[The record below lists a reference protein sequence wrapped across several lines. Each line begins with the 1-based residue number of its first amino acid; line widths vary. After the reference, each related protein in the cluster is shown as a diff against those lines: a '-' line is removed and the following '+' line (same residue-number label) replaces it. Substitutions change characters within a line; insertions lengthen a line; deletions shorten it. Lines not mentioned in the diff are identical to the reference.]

1 MLPEALR
8 DDVRTLGALLG
19 EVLREQA
26 GHSLYERVEQVRA
39 LSKRA
44 RAGDEKAAESLSN
57 VLAELPVGEALPVA
71 RAFSLFLM
79 LANIAETHHRLR
91 PAEVQRPPEK
101 PSKPQAAAEGPGPGD
116 CSGTFGELLK
126 HGIAPEQLHATVSQ
140 LRIELVLTAHP
151 TQVLRRSLLQ
161 RYNDIAAIL
170 DRRDAAIGA
179 ALDPAAVQAEVET
192 ELRRQLTTIW
202 DTDEVIRNK
211 PTPAVEA
218 KGGLTVLEQVVWHA
232 LPVWL
237 RRLDAAL
244 REHTGSGLPLEAAPV
259 RFGSWMGGDRD
270 GNPNVTAKITLQC
283 HRLGRWMAADL
294 FYKEVDVLRGELSMR
309 SCNSELRALV
319 GDTREP
325 YRALLRDVRDRLHAT
340 RDHMQALLDGA
351 APSSAPYYHDEREL
365 WDVLMLCYRSLN
377 DVGQEV
383 VASGRL
389 LDIIRR
395 LRCFGLTMV
404 RLDLRQDSDRHA
416 EAMDEITRYL
426 GLKPYLEC
434 SEAERQAFLL
444 SELTSKRPLFGEDM
458 PFSGDAREVI
468 ETFRTARQIGPAG
481 LGAYII
487 SMARQPS
494 DVLAVEL
501 MQKAVGNTTPQRV
514 VPLFETIDD
523 LERSGS
529 VMRQLF
535 QMPWYKAHICG
546 QQEIMVGYSDS
557 AKDGGRLTANWWLYK
572 AQEEVV
578 RICQEHQVHPTL
590 FHGRGGTVARG
601 GGPTHLAIQSQPPGS
616 IDGSLRVTE
625 QGEMIQA
632 KFADPRIAVRTLETY
647 VAAVVDAT
655 LNPPRAP
662 EPSWRERIEEL
673 SQIACDS
680 YRAVIR
686 GTPRF
691 VEYFRLATP
700 EQELG
705 TLNIGS
711 RPARRKRG
719 GGIESLRAIPWIFAW
734 TQNRLNLPSWLGV
747 GQCLD
752 RALESGHKRELE
764 EMYAEWPFFRA
775 TIDLIEMVVAKA
787 DPTCS
792 ARYDRRLV
800 PPELQGLGEELRR
813 ELQTTI
819 ERILDITGHSR
830 LLDRNPEGRLGL
842 EARNPYIDPINL
854 LQIELLRR
862 LRQAGDDEPPPE
874 VWEAFVMTVNG
885 IAAGMRNTG

>member
-1 MLPEALR
+1 MSLPEALR

-26 GHSLYERVEQVRA
+26 GNSLYERVEQVRA

-44 RAGDEKAAESLSN
+44 RGGDEKAAESLSN

-79 LANIAETHHRLR
+79 LTNIAETHHRLR
-91 PAEVQRPPEK
+91 PAETPKGETSRQA
-101 PSKPQAAAEGPGPGD
+101 AAAEGPGPGD
-116 CSGTFGELLK
+116 SSGTFGELIR
-126 HGIAPEQLHATVSQ
+126 HGISPEQLHATVSQ

-170 DRRDAAIGA
+170 ERRDAG
-179 ALDPAAVQAEVET
+179 VEHNVEQA
-192 ELRRQLTTIW
+192 LRRELTAIW

-211 PTPAVEA
+211 PTPATEA

-232 LPVWL
+232 LPGFL
-237 RRLDAAL
+237 RRLDDAL
-244 REHTGSGLPLEAAPV
+244 RLHTGRGLPLEAAPV
-259 RFGSWMGGDRD
+259 RFASWMGGDRD

-309 SCNSELRALV
+309 SCNAELRARV

-325 YRALLRDVRDRLHAT
+325 YRALLRDVRERLQGT
-340 RDHMQALLDGA
+340 RERMQALLDGTTPGA
-351 APSSAPYYHDEREL
+351 APYYQDDEEL

-389 LDIIRR
+389 LDLIRR

-416 EAMDEITRYL
+416 EAVDEITRYL

-444 SELTSKRPLFGEDM
+444 AELSSRRPLIPEDM
-458 PFSGDAREVI
+458 PFSDDAREVMD
-468 ETFRTARQIGPAG
+468 TFRTARQIGPEG

-501 MQKAVGNTTPQRV
+501 MQKAVGNPTPQRV

-535 QMPWYKAHICG
+535 QMPWYKAHIRG

-655 LNPPRAP
+655 LAPPRAP
-662 EPSWRERIEEL
+662 EPAWRERIEEL
-673 SQIACDS
+673 SQVACDA

-686 GTPRF
+686 GNSRF

-705 TLNIGS
+705 ALNIGS

-734 TQNRLNLPSWLGV
+734 TQNRLCLPSWLGV

-752 RALESGHKRELE
+752 HALSNGHRRELE
-764 EMYAEWPFFRA
+764 QMYAEWPFFRA

-787 DPTCS
+787 DPTCA

-800 PPELQGLGEELRR
+800 PPELQSFGEDLRKD
-813 ELQTTI
+813 LQTTI
-819 ERILDITGHSR
+819 DRILDVTGHSR
-830 LLDRNPEGRLGL
+830 LLETYPEGRMSV

-862 LRQAGDDEPPPE
+862 MRLAGDADPPPE

-885 IAAGMRNTG
+885 VAAGMRNTG

>member
-1 MLPEALR
+1 M
-8 DDVRTLGALLG
+8 
-19 EVLREQA
+19 
-26 GHSLYERVEQVRA
+26 LYERVEQVRA

-79 LANIAETHHRLR
+79 LTNIAETHHRLR
-91 PAEVQRPPEK
+91 TNEGPSSSPA
-101 PSKPQAAAEGPGPGD
+101 AHEGPGPGD
-116 CSGTFGELLK
+116 CSATFGELVRR
-126 HGIAPEQLHATVSQ
+126 GVAPEQLHATVSQ

-170 DRRDAAIGA
+170 ERRDAG
-179 ALDPAAVQAEVET
+179 VET
-192 ELRRQLTTIW
+192 NLEESLLRELTIIW

-218 KGGLTVLEQVVWHA
+218 KGGLTVLEQAVWHA

-237 RRLDAAL
+237 RRVDGAL
-244 REHTGSGLPLEAAPV
+244 RQHTGRGLPLEAAPV

-270 GNPNVTAKITLQC
+270 GNPNVTAKTTLQV

-309 SCNSELRALV
+309 SCNAELRARV
-319 GDTREP
+319 GDAREP

-340 RDHMQALLDGA
+340 RERMQALLDGET
-351 APSSAPYYHDEREL
+351 PNVEPFYQDEREL
-365 WDVLMLCYRSLN
+365 WDVLMLCYRSLG

-383 VASGRL
+383 VARGRL
-389 LDIIRR
+389 LDLIRR

-404 RLDLRQDSDRHA
+404 RLDIRQDSDRHA
-416 EAMDEITRYL
+416 EALDEITRYL
-426 GLKPYLEC
+426 GLPPYLEQPE
-434 SEAERQAFLL
+434 SARQKFLL
-444 SELTSKRPLFGEDM
+444 AELGSKRPLIAEGM
-458 PFSGDAREVI
+458 PLSDDAREVV
-468 ETFRTARQIGPAG
+468 ETFKMARHIGPDG

-501 MQKAVGNTTPQRV
+501 LQKAVGNPCPQRV

-523 LERSGS
+523 LERAGA

-535 QMPWYKAHICG
+535 QMPWYKAHING

-578 RICQEHQVHPTL
+578 RVCQENHVHPTL

-632 KFADPRIAVRTLETY
+632 KFADPRIAARTLETY
-647 VAAVVDAT
+647 VAATVDAT
-655 LNPPRAP
+655 LAPPRAP
-662 EPSWRERIEEL
+662 EDSWRVRIEEL
-673 SQIACDS
+673 SRVACDS
-680 YRAVIR
+680 YRAIVR
-686 GTPRF
+686 ETPRF
-691 VEYFRLATP
+691 VEYFRHATP

-705 TLNIGS
+705 ALNIGS

-747 GQCLD
+747 GQCID
-752 RALESGHKRELE
+752 HAIAAGHRKELE
-764 EMYAEWPFFRA
+764 QMYAEWPFFRA

-800 PPELQGLGEELRR
+800 PADLQGLGESLRKELDN
-813 ELQTTI
+813 TI
-819 ERILDITGHSR
+819 NRILEVAGHRR
-830 LLDRNPEGRLGL
+830 LLDTYPQGRLSL
-842 EARNPYIDPINL
+842 EVRNPYIDPINL

-862 LRQAGDDEPPPE
+862 LRQAGDEEPSAE

>member
-1 MLPEALR
+1 MSLPEALR
-8 DDVRTLGALLG
+8 DDVRTLGSLLG

-26 GHSLYERVEQVRA
+26 GHLLYERVEQVRA
-39 LSKRA
+39 LAKRA
-44 RAGDEKAAESLSN
+44 RSGDEKAAESLGN
-57 VLAELPVGEALPVA
+57 VLGELPVGEALPVA

-79 LANIAETHHRLR
+79 LTNIAETHHKLR
-91 PAEVQRPPEK
+91 PAEAPASGSGSRPP
-101 PSKPQAAAEGPGPGD
+101 AHEGPGPGD
-116 CSGTFGELLK
+116 CDATFAELIR
-126 HGIAPEQLHATVSQ
+126 GGVAPEQLHATVSQ

-161 RYNDIAAIL
+161 RYNEIGAIL
-170 DRRDAAIGA
+170 ERRDAGVEDGIEE
-179 ALDPAAVQAEVET
+179 ALRQ
-192 ELRRQLTTIW
+192 QLTIIW

-218 KGGLTVLEQVVWHA
+218 KGGLTVLEQAVWQA
-232 LPVWL
+232 LPIWL
-237 RRLDAAL
+237 ARVDKAL
-244 REHTGSGLPLEAAPV
+244 RKHTGHGLPLEAAPV

-270 GNPNVTAKITLQC
+270 GNPNVTAKTTLEC

-309 SCNSELRALV
+309 SCNAELRARV
-319 GDTREP
+319 GDAREP

-340 RDHMQALLDGA
+340 RERMQALLDGVAPTNA
-351 APSSAPYYHDEREL
+351 AYYENDKEL
-365 WDVLMLCYRSLN
+365 WDCLLLCYRSLG

-383 VASGRL
+383 VARGRL
-389 LDIIRR
+389 LDLIRR

-416 EAMDEITRYL
+416 EAVDEITRYL
-426 GLKPYLEC
+426 GLPSYLES
-434 SEAERQAFLL
+434 SEAQRQAFLI
-444 SELTSKRPLFGEDM
+444 SELSNKRPLIAEDT
-458 PFSGDAREVI
+458 PLSPDAREVI
-468 ETFRTARQIGPAG
+468 DTFRMARQIGPDG

-501 MQKAVGNTTPQRV
+501 LQKAVGNPHPQRV

-523 LERSGS
+523 LERAAK
-529 VMRQLF
+529 VMRELF
-535 QMPWYKAHICG
+535 QMPWYKARING

-578 RICQEHQVHPTL
+578 RVCQENHVHPTL

-625 QGEMIQA
+625 QGEMIQV

-647 VAAVVDAT
+647 VAATVDAT
-655 LNPPRAP
+655 LAPPRAP
-662 EPSWRERIEEL
+662 DASWRARIEEL
-673 SQIACDS
+673 SQVACDS
-680 YRAVIR
+680 YRAIVR

-705 TLNIGS
+705 ALNIGS

-734 TQNRLNLPSWLGV
+734 TQNRLCLPSWLGV

-752 RALESGHKRELE
+752 RALKEGHGHELKQ
-764 EMYAEWPFFRA
+764 MYAEWPFFRA

-787 DPTCS
+787 DPTS
-792 ARYDRRLV
+792 AARYDRRLV
-800 PPELQGLGEELRR
+800 PPDLQPFGEQLRNELQV
-813 ELQTTI
+813 TI
-819 ERILDITGHSR
+819 DRILEVAGHSK
-830 LLDRNPEGRLGL
+830 LLETYPEGRLAL

-862 LRQAGDDEPPPE
+862 LRAAGENELPE

-885 IAAGMRNTG
+885 VAAGMRNTG

>member
-1 MLPEALR
+1 MSLPEALR
-8 DDVRTLGALLG
+8 DDVRTLGFLLG

-26 GHSLYERVEQVRA
+26 GHRLYERVEQVRA

-44 RAGDEKAAESLSN
+44 RAGDEKAAESLST

-79 LANIAETHHRLR
+79 LANIAETHHKLR
-91 PAEVQRPPEK
+91 PEPAPVSGSSRPP
-101 PSKPQAAAEGPGPGD
+101 AHEGPGPGD
-116 CSGTFGELLK
+116 CMATFGELI
-126 HGIAPEQLHATVSQ
+126 HSGVAPQQLYATVSQ

-170 DRRDAAIGA
+170 ERRDAGIEMNVEE
-179 ALDPAAVQAEVET
+179 ALRQ
-192 ELRRQLTTIW
+192 QLTIIW

-218 KGGLTVLEQVVWHA
+218 KGGLTVLEQVVWQA

-237 RRLDAAL
+237 RRVDDAL
-244 REHTGSGLPLEAAPV
+244 RKHTGKGLPLEAAPV

-270 GNPNVTAKITLQC
+270 GNPNVTAQTTLKC

-294 FYKEVDVLRGELSMR
+294 FYKEVDGLRGDLSMR
-309 SCNSELRALV
+309 SCNAELRARV
-319 GDTREP
+319 GDAREP
-325 YRALLRDVRDRLHAT
+325 YRAILRDVRDRLHAT
-340 RDHMQALLDGA
+340 RERMQALIDGKTPID
-351 APSSAPYYHDEREL
+351 APHYEDDREL
-365 WDVLMLCYRSLN
+365 WDVLMLCYRSLC

-383 VASGRL
+383 VARGRL
-389 LDIIRR
+389 LDLIRR

-416 EAMDEITRYL
+416 EALDEITRYL
-426 GLKPYLEC
+426 DLPSYLE
-434 SEAERQAFLL
+434 SNEAQRQAFLL
-444 SELTSKRPLFGEDM
+444 AELQSKRPLIAEDM
-458 PFSGDAREVI
+458 PLSPDAREVI
-468 ETFRTARQIGPAG
+468 DTFRMARQIGPDG

-501 MQKAVGNTTPQRV
+501 LQRAVGNPNPQRV

-523 LERSGS
+523 LERAGK
-529 VMRQLF
+529 VMRELF
-535 QMPWYKAHICG
+535 QMPWYKARIAG

-578 RICQEHQVHPTL
+578 RVCQENHVHPTL

-647 VAAVVDAT
+647 VAATVDAT
-655 LNPPRAP
+655 LAPPRAP
-662 EPSWRERIEEL
+662 EAAWRARIEEL
-673 SQIACDS
+673 SQVACDS
-680 YRAVIR
+680 YRAVVR

-691 VEYFRLATP
+691 VEYFRAATP

-705 TLNIGS
+705 ALNIGS

-719 GGIESLRAIPWIFAW
+719 GGIESLRAIPRSSRGRRTGCVCPPGSASGSAW
-734 TQNRLNLPSWLGV
+734 TARS
-747 GQCLD
+747 
-752 RALESGHKRELE
+752 K
-764 EMYAEWPFFRA
+764 RA
-775 TIDLIEMVVAKA
+775 TAESSSRCTRSG
-787 DPTCS
+787 PSS
-792 ARYDRRLV
+792 A
-800 PPELQGLGEELRR
+800 PPS
-813 ELQTTI
+813 I
-819 ERILDITGHSR
+819 
-830 LLDRNPEGRLGL
+830 
-842 EARNPYIDPINL
+842 
-854 LQIELLRR
+854 
-862 LRQAGDDEPPPE
+862 
-874 VWEAFVMTVNG
+874 
-885 IAAGMRNTG
+885 

>member
-1 MLPEALR
+1 MSLPEALR
-8 DDVRTLGALLG
+8 DDVRTLGSLLG

-26 GHSLYERVEQVRA
+26 GHMLYERVEQVRA

-44 RAGDEKAAESLSN
+44 RGGDEKAAESLSN
-57 VLAELPVGEALPVA
+57 VLAELPVGEAFPVA

-91 PAEVQRPPEK
+91 APNAASPASSVP
-101 PSKPQAAAEGPGPGD
+101 AAQEGPGPGD
-116 CSGTFGELLK
+116 CMGSFGALLR
-126 HGIAPEQLHATVSQ
+126 GGVAPEQLHATVSQ

-161 RYNDIAAIL
+161 RYNEIAAIL
-170 DRRDAAIGA
+170 ERRDAGV
-179 ALDPAAVQAEVET
+179 DTFNVE
-192 ELRRQLTTIW
+192 ESLRRQLTIIW

-237 RRLDAAL
+237 RRVDDAL
-244 REHTGSGLPLEAAPV
+244 RAHTGSGLPLEAAPV

-270 GNPNVTAKITLQC
+270 GNPNVTAQTTLEC

-309 SCNSELRALV
+309 SCNAELRARV

-325 YRALLRDVRDRLHAT
+325 YRALLRDVRERLHAT
-340 RDHMQALLDGA
+340 RERMQALLDGVE
-351 APSSAPYYHDEREL
+351 PGSAPYYHDDREL
-365 WDVLMLCYRSLN
+365 WDVLMLCYRSLG

-383 VASGRL
+383 VAGGRL
-389 LDIIRR
+389 LDLIRR

-416 EAMDEITRYL
+416 EALDEITRYL
-426 GLKPYLEC
+426 GLPAYLEMN
-434 SEAERQAFLL
+434 EADRQAFLL
-444 SELTSKRPLFGEDM
+444 KELTSKRPLLAEDM
-458 PFSGDAREVI
+458 PLSDDAREVVN
-468 ETFRTARQIGPAG
+468 TFRMARQIGPDG

-501 MQKAVGNTTPQRV
+501 LQKAVGNAHPQRV

-523 LERSGS
+523 LQRAGA

-535 QMPWYKAHICG
+535 LMPWYKAHIRG

-578 RICQEHQVHPTL
+578 RVCQENQVHPTL

-647 VAAVVDAT
+647 VAATVDAT
-655 LNPPRAP
+655 LAPPRAP
-662 EPSWRERIEEL
+662 EDSWRVRIEEL
-673 SQIACDS
+673 SEVACDS
-680 YRAVIR
+680 YRAVVR

-691 VEYFRLATP
+691 VEYFRHATP

-705 TLNIGS
+705 ALNIGS

-752 RALESGHKRELE
+752 RALANGHKAELE
-764 EMYAEWPFFRA
+764 QMYAEWPFFRA

-787 DPTCS
+787 DPTSS

-800 PPELQGLGEELRR
+800 PSDLQGLGETLRG

-819 ERILDITGHSR
+819 DRILEVSGHAR
-830 LLDRNPEGRLGL
+830 LLETYPEGRLSL

-862 LRQAGDDEPPPE
+862 LRQAEDAEPSPE

>member
-1 MLPEALR
+1 MSLPEALR
-8 DDVRTLGALLG
+8 DDVRTLGSILG

-26 GHSLYERVEQVRA
+26 GHTLYERVEQVRA
-39 LSKRA
+39 LAKRA

-57 VLAELPVGEALPVA
+57 VLGELPVGEALPVA

-79 LANIAETHHRLR
+79 LANIAETQHRLR
-91 PAEVQRPPEK
+91 SSTPQPT
-101 PSKPQAAAEGPGPGD
+101 SKSRAAAQEGPGPGD
-116 CSGTFGELLK
+116 CTTTFGELIK
-126 HGIAPEQLHATVSQ
+126 GGVAPEQLHATVSQ

-161 RYNDIAAIL
+161 RYNDIAAL
-170 DRRDAAIGA
+170 LERRDAGLEPNFEEAM
-179 ALDPAAVQAEVET
+179 
-192 ELRRQLTTIW
+192 RRQITIIW
-202 DTDEVIRNK
+202 DTDEVIRKK
-211 PTPAVEA
+211 PSPAEEA

-237 RRLDAAL
+237 RRVDQAL
-244 REHTGSGLPLEAAPV
+244 REHTGLGLPLEVAPV

-270 GNPNVTAKITLQC
+270 GNPNVTAQRTLEC

-294 FYKEVDVLRGELSMR
+294 FYKEVDVLRGELSMQ
-309 SCNSELRALV
+309 SCNAEVHARV
-319 GDTREP
+319 GDAREP
-325 YRALLRDVRDRLHAT
+325 YRALLREARDKLQAT
-340 RDHMQALLDGA
+340 REHMQALIDGVT
-351 APSSAPYYHDEREL
+351 PSAAPYYHDEKEL
-365 WDVLMLCYRSLN
+365 WDLLMLCYRSLG

-383 VASGRL
+383 VARGRL
-389 LDIIRR
+389 LDLIRR

-426 GLKPYLEC
+426 GLKPYLES

-444 SELTSKRPLFGEDM
+444 GELQNKRPLISEDI
-458 PFSGDAREVI
+458 PFSDDAREVV
-468 ETFRTARQIGPAG
+468 ETFRMARRIGPEG

-501 MQKAVGNTTPQRV
+501 LQKAVGNPFPQRV
-514 VPLFETIDD
+514 VPLFETLDD
-523 LERSGS
+523 LERAGS

-535 QMPWYKAHICG
+535 QMPWYRAHIGG

-578 RICQEHQVHPTL
+578 RVCQEHGVHPTL

-647 VAAVVDAT
+647 VAATVDAT
-655 LNPPRAP
+655 LAPPRAP
-662 EPSWRERIEEL
+662 EQSWRNCIEEL
-673 SQIACDS
+673 SRLACDD
-680 YRAVIR
+680 YRSIVR
-686 GTPRF
+686 GNERF
-691 VEYFRLATP
+691 VEYFRHATP

-705 TLNIGS
+705 ALNIGS

-734 TQNRLNLPSWLGV
+734 TQNRLCLPSWLGV
-747 GQCLD
+747 GRCLD
-752 RALESGHKRELE
+752 QAFAEGHREE
-764 EMYAEWPFFRA
+764 IQQMYAEWPFFRA
-775 TIDLIEMVVAKA
+775 TVDLIEMVVAKC
-787 DPTCS
+787 DPTS
-792 ARYDRRLV
+792 AARYDRRLV
-800 PPELQGLGEELRR
+800 PTELQGLGAQLRN

-819 ERILDITGHSR
+819 DRVLEVSGHKQ
-830 LLDRNPEGRLGL
+830 LLETYPEGRRSL
-842 EARNPYIDPINL
+842 EVRNPYIDPINL

-862 LRQAGDDEPPPE
+862 LRQAGEDPPQE

>member
-1 MLPEALR
+1 MSLPEVLR

-19 EVLREQA
+19 DVLREQE
-26 GHSLYERVEQVRA
+26 GHGLYERVEQVRA
-39 LSKRA
+39 LAKRA
-44 RAGDEKAAESLSN
+44 RGGDEKAAESLGN
-57 VLAELPVGEALPVA
+57 VLGELPVGEALPVA

-79 LANIAETHHRLR
+79 LTNIAETHHRLR
-91 PAEVQRPPEK
+91 PSSKPASGSRPPVV
-101 PSKPQAAAEGPGPGD
+101 EGPGPGD
-116 CSGTFGELLK
+116 CRTTFGELIRS
-126 HGIAPEQLHATVSQ
+126 GVAPEQLHATVSQ
-140 LRIELVLTAHP
+140 LRVELVLTAHP

-170 DRRDAAIGA
+170 ERRDAGIDTNVEE
-179 ALDPAAVQAEVET
+179 ALRQ
-192 ELRRQLTTIW
+192 QLTIIW

-211 PTPAVEA
+211 PTPAAEA
-218 KGGLTVLEQVVWHA
+218 KGGLTVLEQVLWHA
-232 LPVWL
+232 LPIWL
-237 RRLDAAL
+237 RRVDAAL
-244 REHTGSGLPLEAAPV
+244 REHTGSSLPLEAAPV

-270 GNPNVTAKITLQC
+270 GNPNVTARTTLQC

-309 SCNSELRALV
+309 SCNAELRARV
-319 GDTREP
+319 GDAREP
-325 YRALLRDVRDRLHAT
+325 YRAILREVRDKLHAT
-340 RDHMQALLDGA
+340 RERMQALLDGVT
-351 APSSAPYYHDEREL
+351 PKEEPYYDSDKEL
-365 WDVLMLCYRSLN
+365 WDVLLTCYRSLA

-383 VASGRL
+383 VARGRL
-389 LDIIRR
+389 LDLIRR

-416 EAMDEITRYL
+416 EALDEITRYL
-426 GLKPYLEC
+426 GLPPYLES

-444 SELTSKRPLFGEDM
+444 AELQSKRPLIADEM
-458 PFSGDAREVI
+458 PLSSDTKEVI
-468 ETFRTARQIGPAG
+468 DTFRVARQIGPDG

-501 MQKAVGNTTPQRV
+501 LQKAVGNPHPQRV

-523 LERSGS
+523 LERAAE
-529 VMRQLF
+529 VMHALF
-535 QMPWYKAHICG
+535 QMPWYKAHIQG

-572 AQEEVV
+572 AQEEIV
-578 RICQEHQVHPTL
+578 RVCQENHVHPTL
-590 FHGRGGTVARG
+590 FHGRGGTPARG

-632 KFADPRIAVRTLETY
+632 KFANPRIAVRTLETY
-647 VAAVVDAT
+647 VAATVDAT
-655 LNPPRAP
+655 LAPPRAP
-662 EPSWRERIEEL
+662 EASWRQRIEEL
-673 SQIACDS
+673 SRVACDS
-680 YRAVIR
+680 YRAVVR
-686 GTPRF
+686 GTPHF
-691 VEYFRLATP
+691 VEYFRHATP

-705 TLNIGS
+705 ALNIGS

-734 TQNRLNLPSWLGV
+734 TQNRLCLPSWLGV

-752 RALESGHKRELE
+752 WALKEGHGPELSQ
-764 EMYAEWPFFRA
+764 MYAEWPFFRA

-787 DPTCS
+787 DPTS
-792 ARYDRRLV
+792 AERYDRRLV
-800 PPELQGLGEELRR
+800 PPELQPLGEQLRKQ
-813 ELQTTI
+813 LQTTI
-819 ERILDITGHSR
+819 DRILALSGHSK
-830 LLDRNPEGRLGL
+830 LLETYPEGRLSL

-862 LRQAGDDEPPPE
+862 LRATGENEVPE

-885 IAAGMRNTG
+885 VAAGMRNTG

>member
-1 MLPEALR
+1 MRQMSLPEALR

-26 GHSLYERVEQVRA
+26 GHMLYERVEQVRA

-44 RAGDEKAAESLSN
+44 RGGDEKAAESLSN

-79 LANIAETHHRLR
+79 LTNIAETHHRLR
-91 PAEVQRPPEK
+91 PAEAPPK
-101 PSKPQAAAEGPGPGD
+101 QMPAAAAEGPGPGD
-116 CSGTFGELLK
+116 CSGTFGELIK
-126 HGIAPEQLHATVSQ
+126 RGIAPEQLHATVSQ

-151 TQVLRRSLLQ
+151 TQVLRRTLIQ
-161 RYNDIAAIL
+161 RYNEIAAVL
-170 DRRDAAIGA
+170 QRRDADIEV
-179 ALDPAAVQAEVET
+179 DPET

-202 DTDEVIRNK
+202 DTDEVIRIK

-218 KGGLTVLEQVVWHA
+218 RGGLTVLESVVWHA

-237 RRLDAAL
+237 RRVDDAL
-244 REHTGSGLPLEAAPV
+244 RLHTGRGLPLEAAPV

-270 GNPNVTAKITLQC
+270 GNPNVTARVTLQC

-294 FYKEVDVLRGELSMR
+294 FYKEVDLLRAELSMR
-309 SCNSELRALV
+309 SCNAELRTRV

-325 YRALLRDVRDRLHAT
+325 YRALLRDVRDRLHNT
-340 RDHMQALLDGA
+340 RERMQALLDGKTPVE
-351 APSSAPYYHDEREL
+351 APFYHDDKEL

-383 VASGRL
+383 VAHGRL
-389 LDIIRR
+389 LDLIRR

-426 GLKPYLEC
+426 GLKSYLE
-434 SEAERQAFLL
+434 SNEAERQAFLL
-444 SELTSKRPLFGEDM
+444 SELSNKRPLIAEDM
-458 PFSGDAREVI
+458 PLSADAREVI
-468 ETFRTARQIGPAG
+468 DTFRVARQIGPDG

-523 LERSGS
+523 LERAGS

-535 QMPWYKAHICG
+535 QMPWYKAHIGG

-578 RICQEHQVHPTL
+578 RVCQEHHVHPTL

-647 VAAVVDAT
+647 VAATVDAT
-655 LNPPRAP
+655 LAPPRAP

-673 SQIACDS
+673 SQVACDA

-705 TLNIGS
+705 MLNIGS

-747 GQCLD
+747 GQCLQKAID
-752 RALESGHKRELE
+752 AGHKRELE
-764 EMYAEWPFFRA
+764 QMYAEWPFFRA
-775 TIDLIEMVVAKA
+775 TLDLIEMVVAKA
-787 DPTCS
+787 DPTCA

-800 PPELQGLGEELRR
+800 PPELQPLGDELRG
-813 ELQTTI
+813 ELQNTI
-819 ERILDITGHSR
+819 DRILDITGHSR
-830 LLDRNPEGRLGL
+830 LLETYPEGRMSL

-862 LRQAGDDEPPPE
+862 LRQAPDQDPVPE

>member
-1 MLPEALR
+1 MSLPEALR

-91 PAEVQRPPEK
+91 PAEGQRPLEK
-101 PSKPQAAAEGPGPGD
+101 PSKSLAVAAEGPGPGD
-116 CSGTFGELLK
+116 CSGTFGELIK

-161 RYNDIAAIL
+161 RYNEIAAVL
-170 DRRDAAIGA
+170 DRRDAAVGTVA
-179 ALDPAAVQAEVET
+179 NAEVET
-192 ELRRQLTTIW
+192 ELLRQLTTIW

-309 SCNSELRALV
+309 SCNGELRALV

-340 RDHMQALLDGA
+340 RDHMQALLDGTT
-351 APSSAPYYHDEREL
+351 PSNAPYYHDEREL

-444 SELTSKRPLFGEDM
+444 SELTSKRPLIGEGM
-458 PFSGDAREVI
+458 PFSDDAREVI
-468 ETFRTARQIGPAG
+468 ETFRTARQIGPEG

-535 QMPWYKAHICG
+535 QMPWYKAHIRG

-616 IDGSLRVTE
+616 VDGSLRVTE

-673 SQIACDS
+673 SQVACDS

-705 TLNIGS
+705 ALNIGS

-752 RALESGHKRELE
+752 KAFASGHKRELE
-764 EMYAEWPFFRA
+764 QMYAEWPFFRA

-819 ERILDITGHSR
+819 DRILDVTGHAR

-862 LRQAGDDEPPPE
+862 LRQAGDDEPQPE

-885 IAAGMRNTG
+885 VAAGMRNTG

>member
-1 MLPEALR
+1 MSLPEALR
-8 DDVRTLGALLG
+8 DDVRTLGSLLG

-26 GHSLYERVEQVRA
+26 GHTLYERVEQVRA

-57 VLAELPVGEALPVA
+57 VLGELPVGEALPVA

-79 LANIAETHHRLR
+79 LTNIAETHHRLR
-91 PAEVQRPPEK
+91 ADVAPTKDGRVVAH
-101 PSKPQAAAEGPGPGD
+101 EGPGPGD
-116 CSGTFGELLK
+116 CSVTFGELIK
-126 HGIAPEQLHATVSQ
+126 AGIAPEQLHATVSQ

-161 RYNDIAAIL
+161 RHNDIAAIL
-170 DRRDAAIGA
+170 ERRDAGA
-179 ALDPAAVQAEVET
+179 EFNFEE
-192 ELRRQLTTIW
+192 ELRRQITIIW
-202 DTDEVIRNK
+202 DTDEVIRKK
-211 PTPAVEA
+211 PSPADEA
-218 KGGLTVLEQVVWHA
+218 KGGLNVLEQVVWHA

-237 RRLDAAL
+237 RRVDQAL
-244 REHTGSGLPLEAAPV
+244 RQHTGLGLPLEVAPV

-270 GNPNVTAKITLQC
+270 GNPNVTAKRTLEC

-294 FYKEVDVLRGELSMR
+294 FYKEVDVLRGELSMQ
-309 SCNSELRALV
+309 SCSPELSQRV
-319 GDTREP
+319 GDSREP
-325 YRALLRDVRDRLHAT
+325 YRALLREARDKLHAT
-340 RDHMQALLDGA
+340 REHMQALLDGA
-351 APSSAPYYHDEREL
+351 IPGPAAYYQDEKEL
-365 WDVLMLCYRSLN
+365 WDLLMLCYRSLC

-383 VASGRL
+383 VARGRL
-389 LDIIRR
+389 LDLIRR

-426 GLKPYLEC
+426 GYKPYLEC
-434 SEAERQAFLL
+434 SEPERQAFLL
-444 SELTSKRPLFGEDM
+444 GELQNRRPLISEDI
-458 PFSGDAREVI
+458 PLSDDAREVVD
-468 ETFRTARQIGPAG
+468 TFRVARQIGPEG

-494 DVLAVEL
+494 DVLVVEL
-501 MQKAVGNTTPQRV
+501 MQKAVGNPSPQRV
-514 VPLFETIDD
+514 VPLFETLDD
-523 LERSGS
+523 LERAGS

-535 QMPWYKAHICG
+535 QMPWYRSHIEG

-557 AKDGGRLTANWWLYK
+557 AKDGGRLTANWALYK
-572 AQEEVV
+572 AQEDVV
-578 RICQEHQVHPTL
+578 RVCQEHGVHPTL

-647 VAAVVDAT
+647 VAATVDAT
-655 LNPPRAP
+655 LAPPRAP
-662 EPSWRERIEEL
+662 EASWRKTIEEL
-673 SQIACDS
+673 SRVACDQ
-680 YRAVIR
+680 YRSVVR
-686 GTPRF
+686 GTERF
-691 VEYFRLATP
+691 VEYFRHATP

-705 TLNIGS
+705 ALNIGS
-711 RPARRKRG
+711 RPARRRRG

-734 TQNRLNLPSWLGV
+734 TQNRLILPSWLGV
-747 GQCLD
+747 GRCLD
-752 RALESGHKRELE
+752 RAFAEGHRQEIQQ
-764 EMYAEWPFFRA
+764 MYAEWPFFRA
-775 TIDLIEMVVAKA
+775 TVDLLEMVVAKC
-787 DPTCS
+787 DPTAA

-800 PPELQGLGEELRR
+800 PTDLQPLGAELRA
-813 ELQTTI
+813 ELRITI
-819 ERILDITGHSR
+819 DRLLEVTGHK
-830 LLDRNPEGRLGL
+830 LLLETYPEGRLSL

-862 LRQAGDDEPPPE
+862 LRQAGDEPPQE

>member
-1 MLPEALR
+1 MSLPEALR
-8 DDVRTLGALLG
+8 DDVRTLGSLLG

-26 GHSLYERVEQVRA
+26 GHPLYERVEQVRA

-57 VLAELPVGEALPVA
+57 VLGELPVGEALPVA

-79 LANIAETHHRLR
+79 LTNIAETHHRLR
-91 PAEVQRPPEK
+91 PGAPVSTKSR
-101 PSKPQAAAEGPGPGD
+101 AAAHEGPGPGD
-116 CSGTFGELLK
+116 CSSTFGELLK
-126 HGIAPEQLHATVSQ
+126 GGVAPEQLHATVSQ

-170 DRRDAAIGA
+170 ERRDAGVE
-179 ALDPAAVQAEVET
+179 PAFEEA
-192 ELRRQLTTIW
+192 LRRQITIIW
-202 DTDEVIRNK
+202 DTDEVIRKK
-211 PTPAVEA
+211 PSPAEEA

-237 RRLDAAL
+237 RRVDQAL
-244 REHTGSGLPLEAAPV
+244 HEHTSKGLPLDVAPV

-270 GNPNVTAKITLQC
+270 GNPNVTAVRTLEC

-294 FYKEVDVLRGELSMR
+294 FYKEVDVLRGEMSIQ
-309 SCNSELRALV
+309 SCNAELRARV
-319 GDTREP
+319 GDAREP
-325 YRALLRDVRDRLHAT
+325 YRALLREARDKLHAT
-340 RDHMQALLDGA
+340 RDHMQALLDGVTPGPA
-351 APSSAPYYHDEREL
+351 SYYQGEKEL
-365 WDVLMLCYRSLN
+365 WDLLLLCYQSLC

-383 VASGRL
+383 VARGRL
-389 LDIIRR
+389 LDLIRR

-434 SEAERQAFLL
+434 SEPERQAFLL
-444 SELTSKRPLFGEDM
+444 SELQNNRPLISEDI
-458 PFSGDAREVI
+458 PLSADAREVI
-468 ETFRTARQIGPAG
+468 DTFRVARKIGPEG

-501 MQKAVGNTTPQRV
+501 MQKAVGNPSPQRV
-514 VPLFETIDD
+514 VPLFETLDD
-523 LERSGS
+523 LERAGS

-535 QMPWYKAHICG
+535 GMPWYRAHIKG

-578 RICQEHQVHPTL
+578 RVCQEHGVHPTL

-632 KFADPRIAVRTLETY
+632 KFGDPRIAVRTLETY
-647 VAAVVDAT
+647 VAATVDAT
-655 LNPPRAP
+655 LAPPRAA
-662 EPSWRERIEEL
+662 EPAWRKQLEEL
-673 SQIACDS
+673 SRVACDD
-680 YRAVIR
+680 YRSVVR
-686 GTPRF
+686 GTARF
-691 VEYFRLATP
+691 VEYFRHATP

-705 TLNIGS
+705 ALNIGS
-711 RPARRKRG
+711 RPARRKKG

-734 TQNRLNLPSWLGV
+734 TQNRLCLPSWLGV
-747 GQCLD
+747 GRGLD
-752 RALESGHKRELE
+752 GAINDGHLLELQQ
-764 EMYAEWPFFRA
+764 MYAEWPFFRA
-775 TIDLIEMVVAKA
+775 TIDLIEMMVAKC
-787 DPTCS
+787 DPTA
-792 ARYDRRLV
+792 ARAYDRRLV
-800 PPELQGLGEELRR
+800 PADLQSLGTQLRGELQI
-813 ELQTTI
+813 TI
-819 ERILDITGHSR
+819 DRILSVTGHK
-830 LLDRNPEGRLGL
+830 LLLETYPEGRMSL
-842 EARNPYIDPINL
+842 EARNPYLDPINL

-862 LRQAGDDEPPPE
+862 LRQTGEEPSPE

>member
-1 MLPEALR
+1 MSLPEALR

-19 EVLREQA
+19 EVLKEQA

-44 RAGDEKAAESLSN
+44 RGGDEKAAESLSN

-91 PAEVQRPPEK
+91 PPDAERPPEK
-101 PSKPQAAAEGPGPGD
+101 PSKVVAAVAEEGPGPGD
-116 CSGTFGELLK
+116 CSGTFGELIK

-170 DRRDAAIGA
+170 DRRDAGVEG
-179 ALDPAAVQAEVET
+179 DFET
-192 ELRRQLTTIW
+192 ELLRQLTTIW

-244 REHTGSGLPLEAAPV
+244 REHTGGGLPLEAAPV

-283 HRLGRWMAADL
+283 HHLGRWMAADL

-309 SCNSELRALV
+309 SCNAELRARV
-319 GDTREP
+319 GATREP

-340 RDHMQALLDGA
+340 REHMKALLDGA
-351 APSSAPYYHDEREL
+351 TPSNAPYYHDEREL
-365 WDVLMLCYRSLN
+365 RDVLMLCYRSLN

-383 VASGRL
+383 VAHGRL
-389 LDIIRR
+389 LDLIRR

-444 SELTSKRPLFGEDM
+444 SELTSKRPLIDEGM
-458 PFSGDAREVI
+458 PFSDDAREVI
-468 ETFRTARQIGPAG
+468 ETFRTARQIGPDG

-523 LERSGS
+523 LERAGS

-535 QMPWYKAHICG
+535 QMPWYKAHIRS

-578 RICQEHQVHPTL
+578 RVCQEHQVHPTL
-590 FHGRGGTVARG
+590 FHGRGGTVGRG

-655 LNPPRAP
+655 LAPPRAP
-662 EPSWRERIEEL
+662 EPSWRDRIEEL

-680 YRAVIR
+680 YRAVVR

-752 RALESGHKRELE
+752 KALQGGHKRELE
-764 EMYAEWPFFRA
+764 QMYAEWPFFRA

-800 PPELQGLGEELRR
+800 PQELQGLGEELRR

-819 ERILDITGHSR
+819 DRILDVTGHSR
-830 LLDRNPEGRLGL
+830 LLDRYPEGRLGL

-862 LRQAGDDEPPPE
+862 LRLAGDDEPPPE

>member
-1 MLPEALR
+1 MSLPEALR
-8 DDVRTLGALLG
+8 DDVRTLGSLLG
-19 EVLREQA
+19 DVLREQA
-26 GHSLYERVEQVRA
+26 GHTLYERVEQVRA

-79 LANIAETHHRLR
+79 LTNIAETHHRLR
-91 PAEVQRPPEK
+91 PGAPLTTKAR
-101 PSKPQAAAEGPGPGD
+101 AAAHEGPGPGD
-116 CSGTFGELLK
+116 CSSTFGELLK
-126 HGIAPEQLHATVSQ
+126 GGVAPEQLHATVTQ

-170 DRRDAAIGA
+170 ERRDAGVE
-179 ALDPAAVQAEVET
+179 PAFEEA
-192 ELRRQLTTIW
+192 LRRQITIIW
-202 DTDEVIRNK
+202 DTDEVIRKK
-211 PTPAVEA
+211 PSPAEEA

-237 RRLDAAL
+237 RRVDQAL
-244 REHTGSGLPLEAAPV
+244 REHTSLGLPLEVAPV

-270 GNPNVTAKITLQC
+270 GNPNVTAKRTLEC

-294 FYKEVDVLRGELSMR
+294 FYKEVDVLRGELSMQ
-309 SCNSELRALV
+309 SCNTELRARV
-319 GDTREP
+319 GEAREP
-325 YRALLRDVRDRLHAT
+325 YRTVLREARDKLHAT
-340 RDHMQALLDGA
+340 REHMQALLDVVTPGP
-351 APSSAPYYHDEREL
+351 APFYQDEKEL
-365 WDVLMLCYRSLN
+365 WELLMLCFRSLG

-383 VASGRL
+383 VARGRL
-389 LDIIRR
+389 LDLIRR

-426 GLKPYLEC
+426 GLKPYLAC
-434 SEAERQAFLL
+434 SEPERQAFLL
-444 SELTSKRPLFGEDM
+444 SELQSHRPLISEDI
-458 PFSGDAREVI
+458 PLSDDAREVVD
-468 ETFRTARQIGPAG
+468 TFRVARKIGPDG

-501 MQKAVGNTTPQRV
+501 MQKAVGNPSPQRV
-514 VPLFETIDD
+514 VPLFETLDD
-523 LERSGS
+523 LERAGS

-535 QMPWYKAHICG
+535 GMPWYRAHIQG

-572 AQEEVV
+572 AQEEVL
-578 RICQEHQVHPTL
+578 RICQEHGVHLTL
-590 FHGRGGTVARG
+590 FHGRGGSVARG

-632 KFADPRIAVRTLETY
+632 KFGDPRIAVRTLETY
-647 VAAVVDAT
+647 VAATVDAT
-655 LNPPRAP
+655 LAPPRAA
-662 EPSWRERIEEL
+662 EPAWRKQLEEL
-673 SQIACDS
+673 SRVACDD
-680 YRAVIR
+680 YRLVVR

-691 VEYFRLATP
+691 VEYFRHATP

-705 TLNIGS
+705 ALNIGS
-711 RPARRKRG
+711 RPARRKKG

-734 TQNRLNLPSWLGV
+734 TQNRLCLPSWLGV
-747 GQCLD
+747 GGGLH
-752 RALESGHKRELE
+752 RAIADGHLKELQQ
-764 EMYAEWPFFRA
+764 MYAEWPFFRA
-775 TIDLIEMVVAKA
+775 TIDLIEMMVAKC
-787 DPTCS
+787 DPTAA

-800 PPELQGLGEELRR
+800 PTDLQGLGAQLRG

-819 ERILDITGHSR
+819 DRILEVTGHKQ
-830 LLDRNPEGRLGL
+830 LLETYPEGRMSL

-862 LRQAGDDEPPPE
+862 LRQAGDEPSQE

>member
-1 MLPEALR
+1 MSLPEALR

-91 PAEVQRPPEK
+91 PAEGQRPLEK
-101 PSKPQAAAEGPGPGD
+101 PSKPLAVAAEGPGPGD
-116 CSGTFGELLK
+116 CSGTFGELIK

-161 RYNDIAAIL
+161 RYNEIAAVL
-170 DRRDAAIGA
+170 DRRDAATGA
-179 ALDPAAVQAEVET
+179 VASADVET
-192 ELRRQLTTIW
+192 ELLRQLTTIW

-309 SCNSELRALV
+309 SCNGELRALV

-340 RDHMQALLDGA
+340 RDHMQALLDGTT
-351 APSSAPYYHDEREL
+351 PSNAPYYHDEREL
-365 WDVLMLCYRSLN
+365 RDVLMLCYRSLN

-444 SELTSKRPLFGEDM
+444 SELTSKRPLIGEGM
-458 PFSGDAREVI
+458 PFSDDAREVI
-468 ETFRTARQIGPAG
+468 ETFRTARQIGPEG

-535 QMPWYKAHICG
+535 QMPWYKAHIRG

-673 SQIACDS
+673 SQVACDS

-705 TLNIGS
+705 ALNIGS

-752 RALESGHKRELE
+752 KAFASGHKRELE
-764 EMYAEWPFFRA
+764 QMYAEWPFFRA

-819 ERILDITGHSR
+819 DRILDVTGHAR

-862 LRQAGDDEPPPE
+862 LRQAGDDEPQPE

-885 IAAGMRNTG
+885 VAAGMRNTG

>member
-1 MLPEALR
+1 M
-8 DDVRTLGALLG
+8 G

-39 LSKRA
+39 LAKRA
-44 RAGDEKAAESLSN
+44 RAGDEKAAETLSS
-57 VLAELPVGEALPVA
+57 VLADLPVGEALPVA

-91 PAEVQRPPEK
+91 APVSTSGSSRPA
-101 PSKPQAAAEGPGPGD
+101 AHEGPGPGD
-116 CSGTFGELLK
+116 CSGTFGEL
-126 HGIAPEQLHATVSQ
+126 IARGVTPEQLHATVSQ
-140 LRIELVLTAHP
+140 LRVELVLTAHP

-170 DRRDAAIGA
+170 ERRDAGRE
-179 ALDPAAVQAEVET
+179 PAAVEA
-192 ELRRQLTTIW
+192 LRRELTIIW

-218 KGGLTVLEQVVWHA
+218 KGGLTVLEQVLWHA
-232 LPVWL
+232 LPVGL
-237 RRLDAAL
+237 RRLDEAL
-244 REHTGSGLPLEAAPV
+244 RKHTGQGLPLEAAPV

-270 GNPNVTAKITLQC
+270 GNPNVTAKTTLEC

-294 FYKEVDVLRGELSMR
+294 FYKDVDGLRGELSMR
-309 SCNSELRALV
+309 SCNAELRARV
-319 GDTREP
+319 GDAREP
-325 YRALLRDVRDRLHAT
+325 YRAVLRDVRDRLHAT
-340 RDHMQALLDGA
+340 RERMQALLDGA
-351 APSSAPYYHDEREL
+351 TPGPAPHYEEDKEL
-365 WDVLMLCYRSLN
+365 WDVLMLCYRSLV
-377 DVGQEV
+377 DVGQEE
-383 VASGRL
+383 VARGRL
-389 LDIIRR
+389 LDLIRR

-416 EAMDEITRYL
+416 EALDEITRYL
-426 GLKPYLEC
+426 GLPSYLE
-434 SEAERQAFLL
+434 SNEAARQAFLL
-444 SELTSKRPLFGEDM
+444 AELQNKRPLLAEDM
-458 PFSGDAREVI
+458 PLSSDAREVI
-468 ETFRTARQIGPAG
+468 DTFRVARQIGPEG

-501 MQKAVGNTTPQRV
+501 LQKAVGNPNPQRV

-523 LERSGS
+523 LERAGS
-529 VMRQLF
+529 VMRALF
-535 QMPWYKAHICG
+535 QMPWYRAHIAG

-590 FHGRGGTVARG
+590 FHGRGGTPARG

-647 VAAVVDAT
+647 VAATVDAT
-655 LNPPRAP
+655 LAPPRAP
-662 EPSWRERIEEL
+662 EAAWRARIEEL
-673 SQIACDS
+673 SSVACDA
-680 YRAVIR
+680 YRSVVR
-686 GTPRF
+686 GQPRF
-691 VEYFRLATP
+691 VEYFRHATP

-705 TLNIGS
+705 ALNIGS

-734 TQNRLNLPSWLGV
+734 TQNRLCLPSWLGV
-747 GQCLD
+747 GHCLD
-752 RALESGHKRELE
+752 KAFADGHRREIE
-764 EMYAEWPFFRA
+764 QMYAEWPFFRS

-787 DPTCS
+787 DPTS
-792 ARYDRRLV
+792 AARYDRRLV
-800 PPELQGLGEELRR
+800 PPELQGLGEDLRR
-813 ELQTTI
+813 QLQTTI
-819 ERILDITGHSR
+819 NRVLEVTGHSK
-830 LLDRNPEGRLGL
+830 LLETYPEGRMSL

-854 LQIELLRR
+854 LQVELLRR
-862 LRQAGDDEPPPE
+862 LRAADANDPAPE

-885 IAAGMRNTG
+885 VAAGMRNTG

>member
-1 MLPEALR
+1 MSLPEALR
-8 DDVRTLGALLG
+8 DDVRTLGSLLG

-26 GHSLYERVEQVRA
+26 GHMLYERVEQVRA

-44 RAGDEKAAESLSN
+44 RGGDEKAAESLSN

-91 PAEVQRPPEK
+91 APNASSPRSSPPAAQ
-101 PSKPQAAAEGPGPGD
+101 EGPGPGD
-116 CSGTFGELLK
+116 CMGSFGALLR
-126 HGIAPEQLHATVSQ
+126 GGVAPEQLHATVSQ

-161 RYNDIAAIL
+161 RYNDIAGIL
-170 DRRDAAIGA
+170 ERRDAGIDFNVEE
-179 ALDPAAVQAEVET
+179 ALRQ
-192 ELRRQLTTIW
+192 QLTTIW

-237 RRLDAAL
+237 RRVDDAL
-244 REHTGSGLPLEAAPV
+244 RQHTGRGLPLEAAPV

-270 GNPNVTAKITLQC
+270 GNPNVTAQTTLQC

-309 SCNSELRALV
+309 SCNAELRSRV
-319 GDTREP
+319 GETREP

-340 RDHMQALLDGA
+340 RERMQALLDGA
-351 APSSAPYYHDEREL
+351 EPGSEPFYHDDKEL
-365 WDVLMLCYRSLN
+365 WDVLMLCYRSLG

-383 VASGRL
+383 VAKGRL
-389 LDIIRR
+389 LDLIRR

-416 EAMDEITRYL
+416 EALDEITRYL
-426 GLKPYLEC
+426 GLPSYLES
-434 SEAERQAFLL
+434 SEADRQVFLL
-444 SELTSKRPLFGEDM
+444 QELRNKRPLLAEDM
-458 PFSGDAREVI
+458 PLSSDAREVVD
-468 ETFRTARQIGPAG
+468 TFRVARQIGPNG

-501 MQKAVGNTTPQRV
+501 LQKAVGNPHPQRV

-523 LERSGS
+523 LQRAPS

-535 QMPWYKAHICG
+535 QMPWYKAHIKG

-578 RICQEHQVHPTL
+578 RICQENQVHPTL
-590 FHGRGGTVARG
+590 FHGRGGSVARG

-616 IDGSLRVTE
+616 VDGSLRVTE

-647 VAAVVDAT
+647 VAATVDAT
-655 LNPPRAP
+655 LAPPRAP
-662 EPSWRERIEEL
+662 EDSWRVRIEEL
-673 SQIACDS
+673 SEVACDS
-680 YRAVIR
+680 YRAVVR

-691 VEYFRLATP
+691 VEYFRHATP

-705 TLNIGS
+705 ALNIGS
-711 RPARRKRG
+711 RPARRKQG

-752 RALESGHKRELE
+752 RALANGHRKELE
-764 EMYAEWPFFRA
+764 QMYAEWPFFRA

-787 DPTCS
+787 DPTSS

-800 PPELQGLGEELRR
+800 PDDLQPLGETLRA

-819 ERILDITGHSR
+819 DRILEVSGHSR
-830 LLDRNPEGRLGL
+830 LLETYPEGLLSL

-862 LRQAGDDEPPPE
+862 LRQTEGSEPSPE

>member
-1 MLPEALR
+1 MSLPEALR
-8 DDVRTLGALLG
+8 DDVRTLGSLLG

-44 RAGDEKAAESLSN
+44 RAGDEKAAESLST

-79 LANIAETHHRLR
+79 LANIAETHHKLR
-91 PAEVQRPPEK
+91 PAPAPVSGSSRPP
-101 PSKPQAAAEGPGPGD
+101 AHEGPGPGD
-116 CSGTFGELLK
+116 CMATFGELI
-126 HGIAPEQLHATVSQ
+126 HSGVAPEQLYTTVSQ
-140 LRIELVLTAHP
+140 LRVELVLTAHP

-170 DRRDAAIGA
+170 ERRDAGIEMNVEE
-179 ALDPAAVQAEVET
+179 ALRQ
-192 ELRRQLTTIW
+192 QLTIIW

-237 RRLDAAL
+237 RRVDEAL
-244 REHTGSGLPLEAAPV
+244 RKHTGRGLPLEAAPV

-270 GNPNVTAKITLQC
+270 GNPNVTAQTTLKC

-294 FYKEVDVLRGELSMR
+294 FYKEVDGLRGDLSMR
-309 SCNSELRALV
+309 SCNAELRARV
-319 GDTREP
+319 GDAREP

-340 RDHMQALLDGA
+340 RERMQALIDGKTPID
-351 APSSAPYYHDEREL
+351 APHYEDEREL
-365 WDVLMLCYRSLN
+365 WDVLMLCYRSLC

-383 VASGRL
+383 VARGRL
-389 LDIIRR
+389 LDLIRR

-404 RLDLRQDSDRHA
+404 KLDLRQDSDRHA
-416 EAMDEITRYL
+416 EAIDEITRYL
-426 GLKPYLEC
+426 GMPSYLE
-434 SEAERQAFLL
+434 SNEAQRQAFLL
-444 SELTSKRPLFGEDM
+444 SELKSKRPLIAEDM
-458 PFSGDAREVI
+458 PLSPDAREVI
-468 ETFRTARQIGPAG
+468 DTFRMARQIGPDG

-487 SMARQPS
+487 SMARHPS

-501 MQKAVGNTTPQRV
+501 LQRAVGNPSGQRV

-523 LERSGS
+523 LERAGT
-529 VMRQLF
+529 VMRELF
-535 QMPWYKAHICG
+535 QMPWYKARIAG

-572 AQEEVV
+572 AQEEIV
-578 RICQEHQVHPTL
+578 RACQENHVHPTL

-647 VAAVVDAT
+647 VAATVDAT
-655 LNPPRAP
+655 LAPPRAP
-662 EPSWRERIEEL
+662 EAAWRARIEEL
-673 SQIACDS
+673 SQVACDT
-680 YRAVIR
+680 YRSIVR

-691 VEYFRLATP
+691 VEYFRAATP

-705 TLNIGS
+705 ALNIGS

-734 TQNRLNLPSWLGV
+734 TQNRLCLPSWLGV

-752 RALESGHKRELE
+752 RAFQDGHRRELE
-764 EMYAEWPFFRA
+764 QMYEEWPFFRA
-775 TIDLIEMVVAKA
+775 TIDLLEMVVAKA
-787 DPTCS
+787 DPTS
-792 ARYDRRLV
+792 AARYDRRLV
-800 PPELQGLGEELRR
+800 PEDLHPLGAQLRKQLQV
-813 ELQTTI
+813 TI
-819 ERILDITGHSR
+819 DRILEVAGHSK
-830 LLDRNPEGRLGL
+830 LLETYPEGRLSL

-862 LRQAGDDEPPPE
+862 LRAAGENEVPE

-885 IAAGMRNTG
+885 VAAGMRNTG

>member
-8 DDVRTLGALLG
+8 DDVRTLGSLLG

-26 GHSLYERVEQVRA
+26 GHMLYERVEQVRA

-44 RAGDEKAAESLSN
+44 RAGDEKAAESLSL

-79 LANIAETHHRLR
+79 LTNLAEVHHRLR
-91 PAEVQRPPEK
+91 PAGAVPK
-101 PSKPQAAAEGPGPGD
+101 NVAAAAAEGPGPGD
-116 CSGTFGELLK
+116 CRVTFGELIRR
-126 HGIAPEQLHATVSQ
+126 GIAPEQLHATVSQ

-170 DRRDAAIGA
+170 ERRDAG
-179 ALDPAAVQAEVET
+179 VQTNVE
-192 ELRRQLTTIW
+192 EALRRELTTIW

-211 PTPAVEA
+211 PTPAAEA

-237 RRLDAAL
+237 RRVDDAL
-244 REHTGSGLPLEAAPV
+244 RAHTGRGLPLEAAPV

-270 GNPNVTAKITLQC
+270 GNPNVTATVTLQC

-309 SCNSELRALV
+309 SCSAELQERV
-319 GDTREP
+319 GNVREP
-325 YRALLRDVRDRLHAT
+325 YRALLRDVRDRLQAT
-340 RDHMQALLDGA
+340 RERMQALLDGRT
-351 APSSAPYYHDEREL
+351 PSEEPFYEDDKEL
-365 WDVLMLCYRSLN
+365 WDALMLCYRSLN

-383 VASGRL
+383 VAHGRL
-389 LDIIRR
+389 LDLIRR

-444 SELTSKRPLFGEDM
+444 SELASKRPLIAEDM
-458 PFSGDAREVI
+458 PFSDDAREVI
-468 ETFRTARQIGPAG
+468 QTFRTARQIGPDG

-494 DVLAVEL
+494 DVLVCEL
-501 MQKAVGNTTPQRV
+501 MQKAVGNSTPQRV

-523 LERSGS
+523 LERAGS

-535 QMPWYKAHICG
+535 QMPWYKDHIRG

-578 RICQEHQVHPTL
+578 RVCQEHHVHPTL

-632 KFADPRIAVRTLETY
+632 KFADPRIAVRTLE
-647 VAAVVDAT
+647 
-655 LNPPRAP
+655 
-662 EPSWRERIEEL
+662 
-673 SQIACDS
+673 
-680 YRAVIR
+680 
-686 GTPRF
+686 
-691 VEYFRLATP
+691 
-700 EQELG
+700 
-705 TLNIGS
+705 
-711 RPARRKRG
+711 
-719 GGIESLRAIPWIFAW
+719 
-734 TQNRLNLPSWLGV
+734 
-747 GQCLD
+747 
-752 RALESGHKRELE
+752 
-764 EMYAEWPFFRA
+764 
-775 TIDLIEMVVAKA
+775 
-787 DPTCS
+787 
-792 ARYDRRLV
+792 
-800 PPELQGLGEELRR
+800 
-813 ELQTTI
+813 
-819 ERILDITGHSR
+819 
-830 LLDRNPEGRLGL
+830 
-842 EARNPYIDPINL
+842 
-854 LQIELLRR
+854 
-862 LRQAGDDEPPPE
+862 
-874 VWEAFVMTVNG
+874 
-885 IAAGMRNTG
+885 

>member
-1 MLPEALR
+1 MSLPEALR
-8 DDVRTLGALLG
+8 DDVRTLGSLLG

-26 GHSLYERVEQVRA
+26 GHTLYERVEQVRA

-57 VLAELPVGEALPVA
+57 VLGELPVGEALPVA

-79 LANIAETHHRLR
+79 LTNIAETHHRLR
-91 PAEVQRPPEK
+91 PGAPVSTKSR
-101 PSKPQAAAEGPGPGD
+101 AAAHEGPGPGD
-116 CSGTFGELLK
+116 CSSTFGELLK
-126 HGIAPEQLHATVSQ
+126 GGVAPEQLHATVSQ

-170 DRRDAAIGA
+170 ERRDAGVE
-179 ALDPAAVQAEVET
+179 PAFEEA
-192 ELRRQLTTIW
+192 LRRQITIIW
-202 DTDEVIRNK
+202 DTDEVIRKK
-211 PTPAVEA
+211 PSPAEEA

-237 RRLDAAL
+237 RRVDQAL
-244 REHTGSGLPLEAAPV
+244 LEHTKKGLPLDVAPV

-270 GNPNVTAKITLQC
+270 GNPNVTAVRTLEC

-294 FYKEVDVLRGELSMR
+294 FYKEVDVLRGELSMQ
-309 SCNSELRALV
+309 SCNTELRARV
-319 GDTREP
+319 GDAREP
-325 YRALLRDVRDRLHAT
+325 YRALLREARDKLHAT
-340 RDHMQALLDGA
+340 REHMQALLDGVT
-351 APSSAPYYHDEREL
+351 PGPAPYYQDEKEL
-365 WDVLMLCYRSLN
+365 WDLLMLCYQSLG

-383 VASGRL
+383 VARGRL
-389 LDIIRR
+389 LDLIRR

-434 SEAERQAFLL
+434 SEPERQAFLL
-444 SELTSKRPLFGEDM
+444 SELQNNRPLISEDI
-458 PFSGDAREVI
+458 PLSDEAREVI
-468 ETFRTARQIGPAG
+468 DTFRVARKIGPEG

-501 MQKAVGNTTPQRV
+501 MQKAVGNPSPQRV
-514 VPLFETIDD
+514 VPLFETLDD
-523 LERSGS
+523 LERAGS

-535 QMPWYKAHICG
+535 GMPWYRAHIQG

-578 RICQEHQVHPTL
+578 RVCQEHGVHPTL

-632 KFADPRIAVRTLETY
+632 KFGDPRIAVRTLETY
-647 VAAVVDAT
+647 VAATVDAT
-655 LNPPRAP
+655 LAPPRAA
-662 EPSWRERIEEL
+662 EPAWRKQLEEL
-673 SQIACDS
+673 SRVACDD
-680 YRAVIR
+680 YRSVVR
-686 GTPRF
+686 GTARF
-691 VEYFRLATP
+691 VEYFRHATP

-705 TLNIGS
+705 ALNIGS

-734 TQNRLNLPSWLGV
+734 TQNRLCLPSWLGV
-747 GQCLD
+747 GRGLD
-752 RALESGHKRELE
+752 GAINDGHLPELQQ
-764 EMYAEWPFFRA
+764 MYAEWPFFRA
-775 TIDLIEMVVAKA
+775 TIDLIEMMVAKC
-787 DPTCS
+787 DPTA
-792 ARYDRRLV
+792 ARAYDRRLV
-800 PPELQGLGEELRR
+800 PPDLQSLGTQLRGELQI
-813 ELQTTI
+813 TI
-819 ERILDITGHSR
+819 DRILSVTGHK
-830 LLDRNPEGRLGL
+830 LLLETYPEGRMSL
-842 EARNPYIDPINL
+842 EARNPYLDPINL

-862 LRQAGDDEPPPE
+862 LRQTGEEPSPE

>member
-1 MLPEALR
+1 M
-8 DDVRTLGALLG
+8 
-19 EVLREQA
+19 
-26 GHSLYERVEQVRA
+26 LYERVEQVRA
-39 LSKRA
+39 LAKRA
-44 RAGDEKAAESLSN
+44 RAGDEKAAESLSS

-79 LANIAETHHRLR
+79 LTNIAETHHRLR
-91 PAEVQRPPEK
+91 PTASSPKTSRSTAV
-101 PSKPQAAAEGPGPGD
+101 EGPGPGD
-116 CSGTFGELLK
+116 CSGTFGELLRR
-126 HGIAPEQLHATVSQ
+126 GVSPEQLHATVSQ

-170 DRRDAAIGA
+170 ERRDAGVVSNVEE
-179 ALDPAAVQAEVET
+179 AL
-192 ELRRQLTTIW
+192 RQQLVIIW

-237 RRLDAAL
+237 QRVDDAL
-244 REHTGSGLPLEAAPV
+244 RQHTGRGLTLEAAPV

-270 GNPNVTAKITLQC
+270 GNPNVTAKTTLEC

-309 SCNSELRALV
+309 SCNAELRARV
-319 GDTREP
+319 GDAREP
-325 YRALLRDVRDRLHAT
+325 YRALLRDVRDRLRAT
-340 RDHMQALLDGA
+340 RERMQALLDGV
-351 APSSAPYYHDEREL
+351 APGPDAYYQDEKEL
-365 WDVLMLCYRSLN
+365 WDVLMLCYRSLG
-377 DVGQEV
+377 DVGQEG
-383 VASGRL
+383 VARGRL
-389 LDIIRR
+389 LDLIRR

-416 EAMDEITRYL
+416 EALDEITRYL
-426 GLKPYLEC
+426 GLRPYLEC
-434 SEAERQAFLL
+434 NEAERQAFLL
-444 SELTSKRPLFGEDM
+444 AELNNKRPLIAEGM
-458 PFSGDAREVI
+458 PFSDEAREVVD
-468 ETFRTARQIGPAG
+468 TFRMARQIGPDG

-501 MQKAVGNTTPQRV
+501 LQKAVGNPHPQRV

-523 LERSGS
+523 LERAGS
-529 VMRQLF
+529 VMRQLLS
-535 QMPWYKAHICG
+535 MPWYKAHIKG

-578 RICQEHQVHPTL
+578 RVCQEHHVHPTL

-647 VAAVVDAT
+647 VAATVDAT
-655 LNPPRAP
+655 LAPPRAP
-662 EPSWRERIEEL
+662 EDSWRTRIEEL
-673 SQIACDS
+673 SQVACDS
-680 YRAVIR
+680 YRAVVR
-686 GTPRF
+686 ETPRF

-705 TLNIGS
+705 ALNIGS
-711 RPARRKRG
+711 RPARRKKG

-752 RALESGHKRELE
+752 RAFQDGHKAELDQ
-764 EMYAEWPFFRA
+764 MYAEWPFFRA

-787 DPTCS
+787 DPTSS

-800 PPELQGLGEELRR
+800 PEDLQGLGEDLRR

-819 ERILDITGHSR
+819 NRILDLTGHSR
-830 LLDRNPEGRLGL
+830 LLETYPEGRLSL

-862 LRQAGDDEPPPE
+862 LRQAGDAEPAPE

>member
-1 MLPEALR
+1 MSLPEALR
-8 DDVRTLGALLG
+8 DDVRTLGSLLG

-26 GHSLYERVEQVRA
+26 GHMLYERVEQVRA

-79 LANIAETHHRLR
+79 LTNIAETHHRLR
-91 PAEVQRPPEK
+91 PVDAPPK
-101 PSKPQAAAEGPGPGD
+101 SVPAAAAEGPGRGD
-116 CSGTFGELLK
+116 CRFTFGELIRR
-126 HGIAPEQLHATVSQ
+126 GIAPEQLHATVSQ

-170 DRRDAAIGA
+170 ERRDAGVERDVED
-179 ALDPAAVQAEVET
+179 ALRQ
-192 ELRRQLTTIW
+192 QLTTIW

-232 LPVWL
+232 LPIWL
-237 RRLDAAL
+237 RRVDDAL
-244 REHTGSGLPLEAAPV
+244 RAHTGRGLPLEAAPV

-270 GNPNVTAKITLQC
+270 GNPNVTAKVTLQC

-294 FYKEVDVLRGELSMR
+294 FYREVDVLRGELSMR
-309 SCNSELRALV
+309 SCNAELRARV
-319 GDTREP
+319 GNTREP
-325 YRALLRDVRDRLHAT
+325 YRALLRDVRDRLQAT
-340 RDHMQALLDGA
+340 REHMQALLDGKAPNDA
-351 APSSAPYYHDEREL
+351 AYYHDDKEL
-365 WDVLMLCYRSLN
+365 WDALMLCYRSLN

-383 VASGRL
+383 VAHGRL
-389 LDIIRR
+389 LDLIRR

-416 EAMDEITRYL
+416 EAMDEITRHL
-426 GLKPYLEC
+426 GLKPFLEC

-444 SELTSKRPLFGEDM
+444 AELVNKRPLIPEDM
-458 PFSGDAREVI
+458 PFSDDAREVI
-468 ETFRTARQIGPAG
+468 ETFRTARQIGPDA

-494 DVLAVEL
+494 DVLVVEL
-501 MQKAVGNTTPQRV
+501 MQKAVGNPTPQRV

-523 LERSGS
+523 LERAGS

-535 QMPWYKAHICG
+535 QMPWYKDHIRG

-578 RICQEHQVHPTL
+578 RVCQEHHVHPTL

-647 VAAVVDAT
+647 VAATVDAT
-655 LNPPRAP
+655 LAPPRAP
-662 EPSWRERIEEL
+662 EPGWRERIEEL
-673 SQIACDS
+673 SQVACDS

-752 RALESGHKRELE
+752 KALADGHKRELQQ
-764 EMYAEWPFFRA
+764 MYAEWPFFRA
-775 TIDLIEMVVAKA
+775 TLDLIEMVVAKA
-787 DPTCS
+787 DPTCA

-800 PPELQGLGEELRR
+800 PPDLQGLGETMRQ

-819 ERILDITGHSR
+819 DRILDITGHSR
-830 LLDRNPEGRLGL
+830 LLETYPEGRLSL

-862 LRQAGDDEPPPE
+862 LRQAGDDDPPPE

>member
-1 MLPEALR
+1 MRQMSLPEALR

-26 GHSLYERVEQVRA
+26 GHMLYERVEQVRA

-44 RAGDEKAAESLSN
+44 RGGDEKAAESLSN

-79 LANIAETHHRLR
+79 LTNIAETHHRLR
-91 PAEVQRPPEK
+91 PADAAPKQA
-101 PSKPQAAAEGPGPGD
+101 AAAEGPGPGD
-116 CSGTFGELLK
+116 CSGTFGELIK

-151 TQVLRRSLLQ
+151 TQVLRRTLIQ
-161 RYNDIAAIL
+161 RYNEIAAVL
-170 DRRDAAIGA
+170 QRRDAGVES
-179 ALDPAAVQAEVET
+179 DPET

-202 DTDEVIRNK
+202 DTDEVIRIK

-218 KGGLTVLEQVVWHA
+218 RGGLTVLESVVWHA

-237 RRLDAAL
+237 RRVDDAL
-244 REHTGSGLPLEAAPV
+244 RLHTGRGLPLEAAPV

-270 GNPNVTAKITLQC
+270 GNPNVTARVTLQC

-294 FYKEVDVLRGELSMR
+294 FYKEIDLLRAELSMR
-309 SCNSELRALV
+309 SCNAELRSRV

-325 YRALLRDVRDRLHAT
+325 YRSLLRDVRDRLYNT
-340 RDHMQALLDGA
+340 RERMQALLDGKTPVE
-351 APSSAPYYHDEREL
+351 APFYHDDKEL

-383 VASGRL
+383 VAHGRL
-389 LDIIRR
+389 LDLIRR

-416 EAMDEITRYL
+416 EAVDEITRYL
-426 GLKPYLEC
+426 GLKPYLES

-444 SELTSKRPLFGEDM
+444 SELNNKRPLIAEDM
-458 PFSGDAREVI
+458 PLSADAREVI
-468 ETFRTARQIGPAG
+468 DTFRVARQIGPEG

-523 LERSGS
+523 LERAGS

-535 QMPWYKAHICG
+535 QMPWYKAHIRG

-578 RICQEHQVHPTL
+578 RVCQEHHVHPTL

-647 VAAVVDAT
+647 VAATVDAT
-655 LNPPRAP
+655 LAPPRAP

-673 SQIACDS
+673 SQVACDA

-705 TLNIGS
+705 MLNIGS

-747 GQCLD
+747 GQCLQK
-752 RALESGHKRELE
+752 AIETGHKRELE
-764 EMYAEWPFFRA
+764 QMYAEWPFFRA
-775 TIDLIEMVVAKA
+775 TLDLIEMVVAKA
-787 DPTCS
+787 DPTCA

-800 PPELQGLGEELRR
+800 PPELQPLGDELRG
-813 ELQTTI
+813 ELQNTSD
-819 ERILDITGHSR
+819 RILDITGHSR
-830 LLDRNPEGRLGL
+830 LLETYPEGRLSL

-862 LRQAGDDEPPPE
+862 LREAGDEDPQPE